1 MLCVIVGVWLSVCYV
16 LLVVCVCVGVL
27 LFCVY
32 LLVGYVVSVV
42 CVALMGCVW
51 SSVVFVY
58 VLLFCWFLCAL
69 CFFLF
74 CGW

>member
-1 MLCVIVGVWLSVCYV
+1 MIVGVWLSVCYV

-32 LLVGYVVSVV
+32 LLVGYVVYVV

-58 VLLFCWFLCAL
+58 MCCCFVGYLCAL
-69 CFFLF
+69 CFIMF